1 MALTAQQVQ
10 EILADDFPNPNTPE
24 GLLYRVFFQNATIF
38 ACRGG
43 EISIFT

>member
-1 MALTAQQVQ
+1 MTLTAQQVQ
-10 EILADDFPNPNTPE
+10 EILADDFLNLNTPK

-43 EISIFT
+43 KHYNL